1 MSDNIT
7 YSDARNPKWANT
19 AQTAIT
25 LEVMFDHLPSDPW
38 VDCLVKPTGDLP
50 HCHQLYAAA
59 VNGDFGT
66 ISAYEPEVIS
76 GDEAMEILRSRRGE
90 LLKETDHWAYQD
102 TPDMT
107 TEQITYRQELR
118 DLPAN
123 SSGATLTLEEG
134 QMPAWSG
141 VTWPTKP

>member
-7 YSDARNPKWANT
+7 YSNARNPKWANA

-25 LEVMFDHLPSDPW
+25 LEVMFDHLPDDPW
-38 VDCLVKPTGDLP
+38 ASCVVKPSGDLP

-59 VNGDFGT
+59 VNGDYGT
-66 ISAYEPEVIS
+66 IAAYAPEVIS
-76 GDEAMEILRSRRGE
+76 GDEAMDILRTRRDE
-90 LLKETDHWAYQD
+90 LLTETDHWAYQD
-102 TPDMT
+102 TPSMT
-107 TEQITYRQELR
+107 DAQTAYRQALR

-134 QMPAWSG
+134 QMPAWGG